1 MNEIICII
9 LTFIIF
15 LILFICINMYLKK
28 QRENFGIYCGRY
40 NTISDLNKSKTS
52 CSADTECQWNS
63 YTSQAGAVGGYCTV
77 NDS

>member
-15 LILFICINMYLKK
+15 LILFICINMYLNK

-40 NTISDLNKSKTS
+40 NETPATAQTS
-52 CSADTECQWNS
+52 CSADSECQWNS
-63 YTSQAGAVGGYCTV
+63 YTSQAGTVGGYCTI
-77 NDS
+77 NES